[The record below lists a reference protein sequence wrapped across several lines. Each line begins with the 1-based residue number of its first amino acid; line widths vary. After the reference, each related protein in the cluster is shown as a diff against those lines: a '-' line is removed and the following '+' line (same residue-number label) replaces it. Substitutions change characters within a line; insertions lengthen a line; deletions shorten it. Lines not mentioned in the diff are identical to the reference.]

1 MIKFFTTLY
10 LTCLKIG
17 VLAFGG
23 GYAAMPLIE
32 RFIVKE
38 NGWLQ
43 MSEFV
48 DLVSI
53 SQMTP
58 GPIAINAATFVGQK
72 VGHLPGAF
80 VATLGVVT
88 PQFILM
94 MIFGHLLFTKGKKF
108 KVLDWMLNGV
118 KAGIV
123 ALILITA
130 LKLIGASIFP
140 QGLVISKMQIAAA
153 ITFIIGFILYFK
165 KLQLFQIVGIGAVLG
180 IAINLIIVNI

>member
-1 MIKFFTTLY
+1 MIKFFFELY

-17 VLAFGG
+17 TLAFGG

-32 RFIVKE
+32 KFVVNE
-38 NGWLQ
+38 NGWLK
-43 MSEFV
+43 MNEFV

-80 VATLGVVT
+80 IATLGVVT

-94 MIFGHLLFTKGKKF
+94 MIFGHYLFTKGKKF
-108 KVLDWMLNGV
+108 KVLDWLLNGV

-123 ALILITA
+123 SLILITA
-130 LKLIGASIFP
+130 LKLIKTSIFP
-140 QGLVISKMQIAAA
+140 TGFTPQDIKIAAA
-153 ITFIIGFILYFK
+153 VAFVIGFALYFK
-165 KLQLFQIVGIGAVLG
+165 KMELFQLVGIGAVLG
-180 IAINLIIVNI
+180 IAINLAIQYI